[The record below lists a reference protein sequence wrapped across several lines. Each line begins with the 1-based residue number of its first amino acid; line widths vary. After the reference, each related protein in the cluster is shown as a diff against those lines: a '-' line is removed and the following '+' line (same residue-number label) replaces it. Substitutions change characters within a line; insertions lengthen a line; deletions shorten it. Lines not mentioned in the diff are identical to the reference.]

1 MPQRTAEAEAAD
13 NKVVDADGQ
22 TSKPQQR
29 LQCNQLSSHSP
40 PNHLYFSDSPCA
52 ACAAFVGLEK
62 ANRCE
67 KCVQNDSRLASECVC
82 VPVCVRVCLC
92 VCQCVSKIIEFLIL
106 SAAQLECA
114 HRTQHR
120 LEHTHTHTH

>member
-1 MPQRTAEAEAAD
+1 MGKLANHSRDYSVT
-13 NKVVDADGQ
+13 N
-22 TSKPQQR
+22 
-29 LQCNQLSSHSP
+29 SP
-40 PNHLYFSDSPCA
+40 PTTPPTHLHFSDSPCA

-67 KCVQNDSRLASECVC
+67 KCVQNDSRLARECVC
-82 VPVCVRVCLC
+82 VPVCVR

-106 SAAQLECA
+106 SAAQLESA